1 MLGCFMSTGLY
12 RVYKIDYFEDKPI
25 RWSYRVHNKLVKKEI
40 YDKDLLN
47 LKKRVLEAGFLWG
60 IVDLK
65 NALKTAEEIGCNIK
79 ELEGKYGI
87 KIND

>member
-1 MLGCFMSTGLY
+1 MGTGLY

-47 LKKRVLEAGFLWG
+47 LKKRVLDAGFLWG
-60 IVDLK
+60 IVDVE
-65 NALKTAEEIGCNIK
+65 NALKTADEMGCNIK
-79 ELEGKYGI
+79 ELEGRYGVKI
-87 KIND
+87 KE